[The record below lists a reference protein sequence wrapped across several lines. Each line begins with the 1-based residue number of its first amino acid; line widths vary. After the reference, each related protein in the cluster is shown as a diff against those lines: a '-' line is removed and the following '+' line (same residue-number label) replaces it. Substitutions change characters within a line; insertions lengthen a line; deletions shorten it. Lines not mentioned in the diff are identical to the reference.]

1 MMTRT
6 TPSLFPIAV
15 IALAGLAIGPIAH
28 AQDALGSGDS
38 LGAGNAL
45 DANPQVGSGGVNS
58 ITRDWQSEIAFR
70 NAIVTGNVGGGRE
83 FRGNVGYTGIND
95 FRGALGSDLVYNF
108 QRDSFYSGLAARKVR
123 GIEATALQLQGPMG
137 GLRDGV
143 SGLGAGLII
152 DRPGSGVQSGR
163 ITRSPNAGS
172 NDLDNLLAFDRINT
186 TLRST
191 TAYAVRDATRP
202 QIVGSATDGSNNYYL
217 TASPLGGVDALSP
230 LDPALV
236 SGRSYSPEQFD
247 FDPRIAIPGYR
258 EQAIRDRQLLDQIE
272 DAEIAA
278 QRMPGHAKILND
290 LREEAV
296 LRGVIEPEVR
306 TEAETDTRTEQPTGA
321 PPAPEG
327 PGSNN
332 PGSNLPGIDFPDLEG
347 TTPGSAFDDSQI
359 SGQGEGSVVAVD
371 ELDRLLRGFSRELET
386 RPDPLGP
393 TGQSPNPLNTAP
405 DLGPT
410 RLRRAEDPT
419 QNDPATVDDAMSA
432 ERMDRM
438 IALLRDQSTTL
449 DRIAP
454 RESGSLYAQ
463 HMRAGERL
471 LGDGMWF
478 IAEERFV
485 AALTAKPGDAMAAIG
500 RAHAQLGAGLYLSAA
515 VNLADLLRAYPELA
529 AVRYDDALLPGTERL
544 ERIREQ
550 LRSRSLRDD
559 ANARN
564 AGFLLAYLGFQT
576 ERPDDVREGFAV
588 VNRVNEALEVKTDPL
603 VPVLAE
609 LWSEPA
615 KRKQSTE
622 DSQPVPDAQP

>member
-1 MMTRT
+1 MMTQNRR
-6 TPSLFPIAV
+6 PLFPVAL
-15 IALAGLAIGPIAH
+15 IALAGLSVAPIAG

-38 LGAGNAL
+38 LGSGNAL
-45 DANPQVGSGGVNS
+45 DANPQVGSGGVNT

-83 FRGNVGYTGIND
+83 FRGSVGYSGVND
-95 FRGALGSDLVYNF
+95 FRGSLGSDLVFNF
-108 QRDSFYSGLAARKVR
+108 QRESFYSGLAARKVR
-123 GIEATALQLQGPMG
+123 GIEATALQLQGPLG
-137 GLRDGV
+137 GLRDGAA
-143 SGLGAGLII
+143 GLGTGLII

-163 ITRSPNAGS
+163 ITGSPNALS
-172 NDLDNLLAFDRINT
+172 NELDNLVAFDRINT

-191 TAYAVRDATRP
+191 TAFAVRDASRP
-202 QIVGSATDGSNNYYL
+202 QIVGSATDGSTNYYL
-217 TASPLGGVDALSP
+217 TASPLGGVDTLNP

-247 FDPRIAIPGYR
+247 FDPRISIPGYR

-278 QRMPGHAKILND
+278 QRMPGHAKILDD

-296 LRGVIEPEVR
+296 LRGLIEPEVR
-306 TEAETDTRTEQPTGA
+306 TETDTDTRTEQPTGV

-327 PGSNN
+327 PGANS
-332 PGSNLPGIDFPDLEG
+332 PGSGLPGIEFPGLDSVV
-347 TTPGSAFDDSQI
+347 PGSTLDGSQI
-359 SGQGEGSVVAVD
+359 SGQGDGSVAAVD
-371 ELDRLLRGFSRELET
+371 ELDRLLRGFSREL
-386 RPDPLGP
+386 DS
-393 TGQSPNPLNTAP
+393 SPNQLNAAP

-410 RLRRAEDPT
+410 RLRRTEDPT
-419 QNDPATVDDAMSA
+419 DLDPMTVDDTMSA

-438 IALLRDQSTTL
+438 IALLRDQTTTI

-515 VNLADLLRAYPELA
+515 VNLADLFRAYPELA
-529 AVRYDDALLPGTERL
+529 PVRYDAALLPGKDRL
-544 ERIREQ
+544 ERIRQQ
-550 LRSRSLRDD
+550 LRARSLEND

-576 ERPDDVREGFAV
+576 GRPNDVREGFAV
-588 VNRVNEALEVKTDPL
+588 VNRVNEALDTEADPL
-603 VPVLAE
+603 IPVLTE
-609 LWSEPA
+609 LWSRPA
-615 KRKQSTE
+615 ESIESTG
-622 DSQPVPDAQP
+622 DTQADPGSRP